1 VTGGDLLLFLV
12 VAKHTA
18 ENCPGGLVRPD
29 KEFIA
34 KMVESVERSGVTL
47 TEIYLDAPGHVYFL
61 IVDANDNEALNSAL
75 EQFRLVGM
83 VKVHPVLKL
92 SDATAW
98 AKKIGIQR

>member
-1 VTGGDLLLFLV
+1 MLFMV

-18 ENCPGGLVRPD
+18 EDCPGGLVRPD
-29 KEFIA
+29 KDFLA
-34 KMVESVERSGVTL
+34 KIVENVERSGVTL
-47 TEIYLDAPGHVYFL
+47 TEVYLDAPGHVYFL

-92 SDATAW
+92 SDMAAW
-98 AKKIGIQR
+98 AKKIGIQQ

>member
-1 VTGGDLLLFLV
+1 MV

-18 ENCPGGLVRPD
+18 EDCPGGLVRPD
-29 KEFIA
+29 MDFIA
-34 KMVESVERSGVTL
+34 KIVENVERSGVTL
-47 TEIYLDAPGHVYFL
+47 TEAYTDAPGHVWFL
-61 IVDANDNEALNSAL
+61 IVDANDNEALNIAL

-92 SDATAW
+92 SDTTAW